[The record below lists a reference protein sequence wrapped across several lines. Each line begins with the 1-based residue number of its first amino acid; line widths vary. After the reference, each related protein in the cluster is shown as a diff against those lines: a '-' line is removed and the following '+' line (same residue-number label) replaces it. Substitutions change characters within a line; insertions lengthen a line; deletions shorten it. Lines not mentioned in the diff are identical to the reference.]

1 MTSRRT
7 PAVPARRAAAAALL
21 AAVAVGLSGCTAGP
35 APAAG
40 PASPAAPA
48 FDDQGG
54 TATCLAHQTRPPTD
68 AYRLR
73 EGADTTAAL
82 RMMRY
87 YTAQG
92 SRDFCDG
99 APAGEHDRAWMRL
112 YLDNGGT
119 PEKVARWTASR

>member
-1 MTSRRT
+1 MPSRRS
-7 PAVPARRAAAAALL
+7 PVVPARRAAAAALL
-21 AAVAVGLSGCTAGP
+21 AAVALSGCTAGP
-35 APAAG
+35 APAAA
-40 PASPAAPA
+40 PPSPAVPA

-54 TATCLAHQTRPPTD
+54 EPTCLAHQTRPPTD

-73 EGADTTAAL
+73 EGADTTTAL

-87 YTAQG
+87 YTAHG

-99 APAGEHDRAWMRL
+99 APATEQDRAWMRL